1 MEFCINNHGS
11 VQSRSNPITTSI
23 YISYNHEWYSDIQLL
38 RNGITYIQSILI
50 VQMYVYTQQHQIC
63 GNGSLPVVRD

>member
-1 MEFCINNHGS
+1 MGQFNHDQT
-11 VQSRSNPITTSI
+11 QSQHPFI

-38 RNGITYIQSILI
+38 CNGITYIQSILI

>member
-1 MEFCINNHGS
+1 MGQFNHDQT
-11 VQSRSNPITTSI
+11 QSQHPFI
-23 YISYNHEWYSDIQLL
+23 YIYNHEWYSDIQLL
-38 RNGITYIQSILI
+38 CNGITYIQSILI